1 MTTWAILPVKPFY
14 LGKSRLH
21 SFLDKEEIYH
31 LNRDLFTSTY
41 RRLEAC
47 HEIDKILVITR
58 DEEILKLVDE
68 WGGVALAE
76 NTSSSLN
83 LAISQAF
90 AFIQESEE
98 SGPVLVIPADLPRMK
113 TEDLDEMLALAKE
126 NGNSHF
132 SPRHGQETMSER
144 EKELGS
150 LVVSRPR
157 IMDYFHTENCWKEN
171 RFLVIVPDY
180 NQTGTNALYMS
191 RPALIKPM
199 FGRRSFQ
206 KHIRQAL
213 VKSINLT
220 VWLNN
225 VMQYDLDTHQDLQKY
240 NKINHNLI
248 ETIY

>member
-1 MTTWAILPVKPFY
+1 MTTWAILPVKPFN

-21 SFLDKEEIYH
+21 SFLDKEEIYQ
-31 LNRDLFTSTY
+31 LNRNLFKSTY

-47 HEIDKILVITR
+47 HEIDKILVVTK

-68 WGGVALAE
+68 WGGVGLPE

-83 LAISQAF
+83 LAITQAF
-90 AFIQESEE
+90 AYIQKSAE

-113 TEDLDEMLALAKE
+113 TEDLDEMFAFPKE
-126 NGNSHF
+126 N
-132 SPRHGQETMSER
+132 Q
-144 EKELGS
+144 
-150 LVVSRPR
+150 
-157 IMDYFHTENCWKEN
+157 
-171 RFLVIVPDY
+171 FLVIVPDY

-199 FGRRSFQ
+199 FGRWSFQ

-213 VKSINLT
+213 RKSINLS
-220 VWLNN
+220 VWLNKA
-225 VMQYDLDTHQDLQKY
+225 VQYDLDTPQDLQKY
-240 NKINHNLI
+240 NKINQYSI